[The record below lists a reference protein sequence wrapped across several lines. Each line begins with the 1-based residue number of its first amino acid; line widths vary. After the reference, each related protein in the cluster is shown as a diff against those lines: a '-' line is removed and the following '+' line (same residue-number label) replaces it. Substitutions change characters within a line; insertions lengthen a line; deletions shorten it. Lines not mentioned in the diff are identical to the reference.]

1 MVIFNRLYLPGTSKT
16 KTAAP
21 YNMDLRKAEIIK
33 QQVNKEAERK
43 QAEAP
48 LCSCAHVL
56 CG

>member
-1 MVIFNRLYLPGTSKT
+1 MVIFNRLYLPGTPKT

-33 QQVNKEAERK
+33 QQVNREAKRK

-48 LCSCAHVL
+48 LCFAF
-56 CG
+56 

>member
-1 MVIFNRLYLPGTSKT
+1 MVIFNRLHLPGTPKT

-21 YNMDLRKAEIIK
+21 YNMDLRKAETIK
-33 QQVNKEAERK
+33 QQVNREAERK

-48 LCSCAHVL
+48 LYRCDHAL